1 MVSLIFGTGITI
13 HQRVE
18 WSKVGMF
25 PLTAEPHVR
34 LQSYLVIS
42 NFSSM
47 AKNQKS
53 VDDYSNSQRR
63 TSITEVMKSFVQAG
77 VIMSLLC
84 SEEVVNVRTIS

>member
-1 MVSLIFGTGITI
+1 MHACKAI
-13 HQRVE
+13 
-18 WSKVGMF
+18 
-25 PLTAEPHVR
+25 
-34 LQSYLVIS
+34 LVIS

-84 SEEVVNVRTIS
+84 SEEVVNFRTIS